1 MKKYLIVIDM
11 QNDFIDGTLGSPE
24 AAAIVPCVKTRIEE
38 ALAEGRSIIFTQD
51 THHDDYLETSEG
63 RHLPVPH
70 CVQGT
75 PGFDIHPEL
84 APYATQV
91 IRKPTFG
98 FTELADILTD
108 SETEPDGKNLDIA
121 LCGLCTDICVVSN
134 ALILRAQFPEATIR
148 LYPESCAGTTP
159 EKHNAAIDVMHSCQI
174 DMPK

>member
-11 QNDFIDGTLGSPE
+11 QNDFIDGALGSPE
-24 AAAIVPCVKTRIEE
+24 ATAIVPRVQKRIEE
-38 ALAEGRSIIFTQD
+38 ALAEGRAVLFTQD
-51 THHDDYLETSEG
+51 THHADYLETSEG

-70 CVQGT
+70 CVEGT
-75 PGFDIHPEL
+75 PGFEIHEAL
-84 APYATQV
+84 APYATKT

-98 FTELADILTD
+98 FTGLADSLRD

-134 ALILRAQFPEATIR
+134 ALILRAQFPEAVIR

-159 EKHNAAIDVMHSCQI
+159 EKHNAAIAVMQSCQI
-174 DMPK
+174 DMQE